1 MEMGSLAPGFQYASA
16 KMASELNI
24 FQQPSPNFGIRRGG
38 VIPSIIVLHYT
49 AMKSS
54 KDAIERLSDPKSEVS
69 AHYLI
74 DEAGKVTQLVD
85 EQKRAWHAGQ
95 GCWGEINDINSY
107 SIGIE
112 LDYCPSTKCNFDE
125 RQISSLEKLLFDILK
140 RRSEIRPEF
149 IIAHSDMA
157 PGRKFDPGMY
167 FPWKKLSQK
176 GLSIWP
182 ENVLDLAADWGKFK
196 YHAERFGYRASCD
209 TFGGW
214 TDVLD
219 VFRLRFLPKQEGK
232 LSPVD
237 MGVITY
243 LSNNWPNIR
252 NND

>member
-1 MEMGSLAPGFQYASA
+1 MEMDLLAPGFLYASA

-24 FQQPSPNFGIRRGG
+24 FHQPSPNFGTRRGG
-38 VIPSIIVLHYT
+38 VKPSIIVLHYT

-74 DEAGKVTQLVD
+74 EEAGKVIQLVD

-112 LDYCPSTKCNFDE
+112 LDYCPLIKCDFDE

-157 PGRKFDPGMY
+157 PGRKCDPGIN
-167 FPWKKLSQK
+167 FPWEKLSQK

-182 ENVLDLAADWGKFK
+182 ENILDLAVDWGKFK
-196 YHAERFGYRASCD
+196 YHAERFGYRASRD
-209 TFGGW
+209 TFDGW
-214 TDVLD
+214 TDILN

-232 LSPVD
+232 LSPID

-243 LSNNWPNIR
+243 LSNNWPNIT

>member
-24 FQQPSPNFGIRRGG
+24 FQQPSPNFGTRRGG
-38 VIPSIIVLHYT
+38 VKPSIIVLHYT

-74 DEAGKVTQLVD
+74 EEAGKVIQLVD

-112 LDYCPSTKCNFDE
+112 LDYCPLIKCDFDE

-140 RRSEIRPEF
+140 YCV
-149 IIAHSDMA
+149 
-157 PGRKFDPGMY
+157 Y
-167 FPWKKLSQK
+167 FSLQN
-176 GLSIWP
+176 LHMDI
-182 ENVLDLAADWGKFK
+182 
-196 YHAERFGYRASCD
+196 
-209 TFGGW
+209 
-214 TDVLD
+214 
-219 VFRLRFLPKQEGK
+219 
-232 LSPVD
+232 VD
-237 MGVITY
+237 NHQ
-243 LSNNWPNIR
+243 LLL
-252 NND
+252 

>member
-16 KMASELNI
+16 NMASELNI
-24 FQQPSPNFGIRRGG
+24 FQQP
-38 VIPSIIVLHYT
+38 
-49 AMKSS
+49 SS

-112 LDYCPSTKCNFDE
+112 LDYCPLIKCDFDE

-149 IIAHSDMA
+149 IIAH
-157 PGRKFDPGMY
+157 
-167 FPWKKLSQK
+167 
-176 GLSIWP
+176 
-182 ENVLDLAADWGKFK
+182 
-196 YHAERFGYRASCD
+196 
-209 TFGGW
+209 
-214 TDVLD
+214 
-219 VFRLRFLPKQEGK
+219 
-232 LSPVD
+232 
-237 MGVITY
+237 
-243 LSNNWPNIR
+243 
-252 NND
+252 